1 MKSSAVSTIT
11 KSLPTEFCTLVSYCL
26 LVNFDLINLFLL
38 KKLQTIEIIYSIDP
52 WKIKQSA
59 TYMGY
64 GYNVGIDEDGKI
76 TISNTIEACAPH
88 DIVLKTV
95 APFKFSDN
103 TTEKSFNNFD
113 PTASVGYTLST
124 IPSVGDGSYLQ
135 VYYNDALV
143 KTFSK

>member
-1 MKSSAVSTIT
+1 
-11 KSLPTEFCTLVSYCL
+11 
-26 LVNFDLINLFLL
+26 
-38 KKLQTIEIIYSIDP
+38 
-52 WKIKQSA
+52 
-59 TYMGY
+59 MGY

-88 DIVLKTV
+88 DIVLKAV